1 MAMWLGGM
9 DTRIA
14 ATVSSGFLTVMDH
27 MEQDHCLCWKFDGL
41 RELVDFA
48 DIYSLTAPRPLQCQN
63 GLKEP
68 ESQFYVPIAREAMKE
83 IQIIYDDFDRPENV
97 SLLVHEEGN
106 AVVILVDSF
115 GERDGAV
122 MNVA

>member
-1 MAMWLGGM
+1 M
-9 DTRIA
+9 
-14 ATVSSGFLTVMDH
+14 
-27 MEQDHCLCWKFDGL
+27 CWKFDGL

-83 IQIIYDDFDRPENV
+83 IKVIYDDFDSSDKV
-97 SLLVHEEGN
+97 ALLVHEEGH
-106 AVVILVDSF
+106 VVDIPGLMTFFKQHF
-115 GERDGAV
+115 GNTD
-122 MNVA
+122 